1 MKLIYTYYF
10 LILVGC
16 TAVDVKPVG
25 IVEGKVSIGPLCG
38 YAPNPNS
45 ENPCGLTNE
54 ELDGIYGKYTVVLRN
69 LSSSVNSVSLRR
81 KLDRTGLFSFE
92 IEEGEYS
99 LKLESSQQNALIFS
113 DKESIEKTVK
123 VSRDK
128 KVFIEL
134 DVNTGIPS
142 K

>member
-1 MKLIYTYYF
+1 MKLIYASF
-10 LILVGC
+10 ILILIGC

-25 IVEGKVSIGPLCG
+25 MIEGKVSVGPLCG
-38 YAPNPNS
+38 YSPNPNG

-69 LSSSVNSVSLRR
+69 LGSSVNPVSLRR

-92 IEEGEYS
+92 VEEGEYAIN
-99 LKLESSQQNALIFS
+99 LESSQQNALMFS
-113 DKESIEKTVK
+113 AKESIEKTVK
-123 VSRDK
+123 VSQDK
-128 KVFIEL
+128 KIFIEL
-134 DVNTGIPS
+134 SVNTGIPS